1 MRFNLK
7 KYFFME
13 VAFNNVSYC
22 LNAKYLQQT
31 LGETVCIFLILLIA
45 AVQRS
50 IECETQEGYVGY
62 INGFILA

>member
-1 MRFNLK
+1 
-7 KYFFME
+7 ME